1 MSKRDVCQK
10 RECCEGQVA
19 CLALALCLCHF
30 CMLALLFRQMDLSTA
45 LFRTDSNVYT
55 LQVCSHSLQLSSWG
69 LRKVTTLTHYGSSWE
84 CDKVSPVQRAPATHH
99 HHHGVSRGVHACLL
113 WLGHVAKQSLA
124 NSAELWL
131 SASPGLFQELCFQH
145 WRQKERTARL
155 LARFL
160 WWGKLRVWDWCAR
173 TEWDFPDGMPMQRK
187 RWFVLCLHEVS

>member
-1 MSKRDVCQK
+1 MSKRDVCQE

-30 CMLALLFRQMDLSTA
+30 CMLALLFRQMDLSAA

-99 HHHGVSRGVHACLL
+99 HHHEVCMLAFSGCTTWQSNLL
-113 WLGHVAKQSLA
+113 PTVQNFGWVPVLDFSKSCAFNIEGRKR
-124 NSAELWL
+124 ELQDFWL
-131 SASPGLFQELCFQH
+131 SSSGG
-145 WRQKERTARL
+145 
-155 LARFL
+155 
-160 WWGKLRVWDWCAR
+160 GKLRVWDWCAR

-187 RWFVLCLHEVS
+187 QWFVLCLHEVS